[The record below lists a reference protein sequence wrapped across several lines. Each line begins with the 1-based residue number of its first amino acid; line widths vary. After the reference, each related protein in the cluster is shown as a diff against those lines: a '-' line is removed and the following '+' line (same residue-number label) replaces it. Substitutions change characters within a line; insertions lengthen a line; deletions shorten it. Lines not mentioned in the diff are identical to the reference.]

1 MSVDEFN
8 GAALCLK
15 KDQLQKIR
23 PIKKH
28 KAYKTFGHINCT
40 IETAQCTEKVT

>member
-15 KDQLQKIR
+15 KDQLKKIRHIKNIR
-23 PIKKH
+23 PIKKIKH
-28 KAYKTFGHINCT
+28 TKHLDILIAL
-40 IETAQCTEKVT
+40 